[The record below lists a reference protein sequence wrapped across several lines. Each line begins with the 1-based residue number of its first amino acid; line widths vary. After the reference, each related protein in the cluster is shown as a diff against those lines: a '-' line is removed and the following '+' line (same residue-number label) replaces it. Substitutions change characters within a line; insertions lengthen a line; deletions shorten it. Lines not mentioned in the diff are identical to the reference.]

1 MFFSDFPLSWS
12 EAVIACLITITG
24 STIQGAV
31 GIGLGFIA
39 VPLLVLIR
47 PEFVP
52 GPLLLAALPLTLLIS
67 YREQQS
73 IDFSGIKWAISG
85 RIAGTV
91 VGAVLLVI
99 IAPDKLTIL
108 FGIMV
113 LLAVLLSISGLRLQV
128 TPGTLVG
135 SGTLSG
141 LMGTTS
147 AIGGVPLALLYQH
160 YQGARL
166 RGTLSGIF
174 VLGTGISIGSLV
186 YIGKF
191 HILEMKLALVLL
203 PGIILGFYLSK
214 KLAKIMDTGLI
225 RPAVLIISSLSGIF
239 IIIRSIIRFG

>member
-1 MFFSDFPLSWS
+1 MFLSDFPLSWS
-12 EAVIACLITITG
+12 EVLFTFLITVTA

-39 VPLLVLIR
+39 VPLLVLII
-47 PEFVP
+47 PDFVP
-52 GPLLLAALPLTLLIS
+52 GPLLLAALLLTILVS
-67 YREQQS
+67 YREQRS

-85 RIAGTV
+85 RFIGTIIGV
-91 VGAVLLVI
+91 ILLVI

-108 FGIMV
+108 FGAMV
-113 LLAVLLSISGLRLQV
+113 LLAVLLSVSGLRLPV
-128 TPGTLVG
+128 TPVTLVG

-160 YQGARL
+160 YQGPRL

-174 VLGTGISIGSLV
+174 VLGTIISLVSLV

-191 HILEMKLALVLL
+191 HYLEMKLALMLF
-203 PGIILGFYLSK
+203 PGILTGFYLSK
-214 KLAKIMDTGLI
+214 KLAKLMDAGLI
-225 RPAVLIISSLSGIF
+225 RPFVLIISSLSGIF
-239 IIIRSIIRFG
+239 IIMRSM